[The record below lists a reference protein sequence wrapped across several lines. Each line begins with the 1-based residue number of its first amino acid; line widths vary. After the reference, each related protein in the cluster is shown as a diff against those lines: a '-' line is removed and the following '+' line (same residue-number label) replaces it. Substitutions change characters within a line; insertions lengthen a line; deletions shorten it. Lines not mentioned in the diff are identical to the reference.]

1 MNVGI
6 VGLGHLGKIHLKLLS
21 EMPEFKVKAIYDI
34 DKQVIS
40 GLTYQKDVTICNNY
54 DEILQLV
61 DVVLVIT
68 PTPTHFELASKAIK
82 KGKHVFI
89 EKPATDNPDDTK
101 TLINLAKEAGVIVQ
115 VGHVERFNPAFTAA
129 KDHIEHPTFI
139 EIERLACYNSRGT
152 DVSVV
157 LDLMI
162 HDIDLLLNTVKS
174 KIRKISACGAP
185 VISKTADWAN
195 ARIEFDNGCVAN
207 LTANRVAISNV
218 RKMTVSQKNTFIH
231 IDLLNKT
238 TSIHKIQAITTS
250 TGNQG
255 IELNP
260 GEGLQ
265 KFEMTQSQPIIKPVN
280 AIKIELEHF
289 YKSISE
295 NFPLAVSLSD
305 AELAL
310 QVVHEIGL
318 QITPRVK

>member
-6 VGLGHLGKIHLKLLS
+6 VGLGHLGKIHLKLLG
-21 EMPEFKVKAIYDI
+21 EIPEFKIKAIYDI
-34 DKQVIS
+34 DKHVIS
-40 GLTYQKDVTICNNY
+40 SLTYQKDIAICNNY
-54 DEILQLV
+54 DELLQLV

-101 TLINLAKEAGVIVQ
+101 ILINLAKEAGVIVQ

-129 KDHIEHPTFI
+129 KNYIENPSFI

-162 HDIDLLLNTVKS
+162 HDIDLLLNTIKS
-174 KIRKISACGAP
+174 KIRKISACGASI
-185 VISKTADWAN
+185 VSKTADWASV
-195 ARIEFDNGCVAN
+195 RVEFENGCIAN
-207 LTANRVAISNV
+207 LMANRVAISNV
-218 RKMTVSQKNTFIH
+218 RKMTVFQKNTFIH

-238 TSIHKIQAITTS
+238 TSIHNIQAITA
-250 TGNQG
+250 GNKG

-265 KFEMTQSQPIIKPVN
+265 KYEMLQNQPIIHPVN
-280 AIKIELEHF
+280 AIKTELEHF
-289 YKSISE
+289 YKSITE

-305 AELAL
+305 AEIAL
-310 QVVHEIGL
+310 QVVLEIEL
-318 QITPRVK
+318 QINPRTK